1 MLTRS
6 WREGGRGW
14 KLSYPGGGG
23 GLHSQPIGK
32 IE

>member
-6 WREGGRGW
+6 WREGGRGG